1 MCIPLILMS
10 LSMAEAKKTSR
21 PAPATRTKTAK
32 KPATK
37 GTKKPATKAPAKK
50 TGAKSKPA
58 RATGKPARATGKP
71 TRTAGKPTR
80 ATGTKPT
87 RATGT
92 KRPSTKKSP
101 KSGATKRRPRET
113 SPTDSVIAALA
124 ATAPTPIA
132 APEPPKDPSE
142 VRRDAARELA
152 KRVAGAGLDKK
163 AERIEIID
171 ISDKADYA
179 DYLVLM
185 SGRSDRQVKAVA
197 QGIEAALKNHGVTP
211 TRTEGMSQGHWV
223 IVDFGDVIVH
233 VFIEEA
239 RRHYDF
245 DGLWLDARRVPFDGA
260 TAPTTTTHV
269 SADDPSAEAPH
280 DEPHA
285 APHWESASE
294 RSTSQS

>member
-1 MCIPLILMS
+1 M
-10 LSMAEAKKTSR
+10 
-21 PAPATRTKTAK
+21 
-32 KPATK
+32 
-37 GTKKPATKAPAKK
+37 
-50 TGAKSKPA
+50 
-58 RATGKPARATGKP
+58 
-71 TRTAGKPTR
+71 
-80 ATGTKPT
+80 
-87 RATGT
+87 
-92 KRPSTKKSP
+92 
-101 KSGATKRRPRET
+101 
-113 SPTDSVIAALA
+113 IAALA
-124 ATAPTPIA
+124 ATAPTPVA
-132 APEPPKDPSE
+132 APEPPKDPTE

-245 DGLWLDARRVPFDGA
+245 DGLWLDARRVPFDA
-260 TAPTTTTHV
+260 APAPTTTTHV

-294 RSTSQS
+294 RATSQS